1 MTFGSEGGFC
11 FIMTKPTIAII
22 GASTDRGK
30 FGNKAV
36 RAYACKGYEV
46 YPIHPKAETIEGKRA
61 YPSVLEVPVAMLD
74 RISIYLPPEKGLQVL
89 GEVARKPVKEVWLNP
104 GAESPALIAKARELG
119 LKLVLGCSIVDIG
132 VNPQKL
138 K

>member
-36 RAYACKGYEV
+36 RAYARKGYEV

-74 RISIYLPPEKGLQVL
+74 RISIYLPPEKGLQVI